1 MNTLNNEKKNDW
13 LDQFGG
19 YIILAGI
26 VTVVAGF
33 GVSRILN
40 AWGLA
45 SLIPVGVGGGIIIGF
60 TTAKAIR
67 NKWFSSEASKRKA
80 LVGTNVAIMSIFAA
94 GIFAIVGFLNNRHYE
109 RLDLTM
115 TGKYS
120 LSQKTKNILKN
131 LDKPVVITTLFNPG
145 EMFYEQIVDILK
157 EYAYHSDK
165 IKVESI
171 DPLRNRTK
179 VEELAKRLEIDALQL
194 NTVVFEC
201 SEHSKHVQQ
210 NEVIEKQYPFK
221 FKGEEAF
228 TEAILNV
235 TQEKQTAIYFVTGHG
250 ERQFEDYDR
259 GGVSGIANAL
269 KRDNCRIAPLDILN
283 TKKIPDDCDVLVVAG
298 PTKAYL
304 TEELNIIRNYLEN
317 RGKLLLMLEP
327 AVTPNNPTGFKTLLA
342 EYGIVVRDDVVVYNK
357 VNMPLFGIQTV
368 AEIYVGKDEY
378 AEFKITD
385 GLKSYNTII
394 LGACSVGSAP
404 PNDQMPYQAASVINA
419 PEGSWGETDVANLRQ
434 KKPELNVDV
443 DLQGPVSLAVASQ
456 VKELPKSV
464 TQSHP
469 AMANDPNAQAQ
480 GARLVVFGDA
490 DFASNE
496 YVENPGNADLFR
508 NSINWLAKKET
519 QLGISAKPPDIRK
532 ATISPV
538 QMNFIFWVS
547 IAGIPVVPII
557 IGSLV
562 WWKRRR

>member
-40 AWGLA
+40 SWGLA
-45 SLIPVGVGGGIIIGF
+45 SLIPMGIGGGIIIGF
-60 TTAKAIR
+60 TIAKAIR
-67 NKWFSSEASKRKA
+67 NKWFSSETSKRKA

-109 RLDLTM
+109 RLDLTI

-259 GGVSGIANAL
+259 GGISGIANAL
-269 KRDNCRIAPLDILN
+269 KRDNCRTAPLDILN
-283 TKKIPDDCDVLVVAG
+283 TKK
-298 PTKAYL
+298 
-304 TEELNIIRNYLEN
+304 
-317 RGKLLLMLEP
+317 
-327 AVTPNNPTGFKTLLA
+327 F
-342 EYGIVVRDDVVVYNK
+342 
-357 VNMPLFGIQTV
+357 QTT
-368 AEIYVGKDEY
+368 AMCWLSQGR
-378 AEFKITD
+378 
-385 GLKSYNTII
+385 
-394 LGACSVGSAP
+394 
-404 PNDQMPYQAASVINA
+404 
-419 PEGSWGETDVANLRQ
+419 LRR
-434 KKPELNVDV
+434 
-443 DLQGPVSLAVASQ
+443 
-456 VKELPKSV
+456 
-464 TQSHP
+464 T
-469 AMANDPNAQAQ
+469 
-480 GARLVVFGDA
+480 
-490 DFASNE
+490 
-496 YVENPGNADLFR
+496 
-508 NSINWLAKKET
+508 
-519 QLGISAKPPDIRK
+519 
-532 ATISPV
+532 
-538 QMNFIFWVS
+538 
-547 IAGIPVVPII
+547 
-557 IGSLV
+557 
-562 WWKRRR
+562 

>member
-1 MNTLNNEKKNDW
+1 VSSLNNKKSDW
-13 LDQFGG
+13 FDQFSG

-26 VTVVAGF
+26 ITVVAGF

-40 AWGLA
+40 LLGLA
-45 SLIPVGVGGGIIIGF
+45 SIIPIGVGGGVIIGF
-60 TTAKAIR
+60 TLVKAIR

-80 LVGTNVAIMSIFAA
+80 LVGTNVAIMSAFAA
-94 GIFAIVGFLNNRHYE
+94 GIFAIVGFLNSRHYE
-109 RLDLTM
+109 RFDLTV

-131 LDKPVVITTLFNPG
+131 LDKPVVVTTLFNQG
-145 EMFYEQIVDILK
+145 EMFYEQIMDILK
-157 EYAYHSDK
+157 EYAYHTDK
-165 IKVESI
+165 IRVESI

-179 VEELAKRLEIDALQL
+179 VEELAKRLELDALQL

-201 SEHSKHVQQ
+201 NEHSKHVPQ

-259 GGVSGIANAL
+259 GGISGIANAL

-283 TKKIPDDCDVLVVAG
+283 TKKIPEDCDVLVIAG

-304 TEELNIIRNYLEN
+304 TEEINIMRNYLEA

-327 AVTPNNPTGFKTLLA
+327 AVAPNTPTGLKTLLA
-342 EYGIVVRDDVVVYNK
+342 EYGIVVRDDVVVYSK

-368 AEIYVGKDEY
+368 AEIYIGKDEY
-378 AEFKITD
+378 ADYPITED
-385 GLKSYNTII
+385 LKSYNTI
-394 LGACSVGSAP
+394 LMGACSVSSTP
-404 PNDQMPYQAASVINA
+404 PNDQMPYQATVLINA
-419 PEGSWGETDVANLRQ
+419 PEGSWGETDVADLRQ
-434 KKPELNVDV
+434 KKPELNVDI
-443 DLQGPVSLAVASQ
+443 DLEGPVALAVSSQ
-456 VKELPKSV
+456 VKELPKEV
-464 TQSHP
+464 ADSHP
-469 AMANDPNAQAQ
+469 EMANDPKSKPQ
-480 GARLVVFGDA
+480 GARVVVFGDT

-508 NSINWLAKKET
+508 NSINWLAKNET
-519 QLGISAKPPDIRK
+519 QLGISAKPPDFRK

-538 QMNFIFWVS
+538 QMKVIFWVS
-547 IAGIPVVPII
+547 IAGIPVIPVV